1 MSVYFELHSMTST
14 FLVNLKSNA
23 KQADRD
29 ETIEYIQQFL
39 NNREK
44 IISQIISP
52 SSDEER
58 QLGVEVVEM
67 QEEIDRIFHSMQ
79 YEIKKDLA
87 TQQKKGEKLIQYVNP
102 YKSLTNVSAFFDKK
116 E

>member
-14 FLVNLKSNA
+14 FLENLKLYV
-23 KQADRD
+23 KQVDRD
-29 ETIEYIQQFL
+29 EVIEYIQQFI
-39 NNREK
+39 NDREK
-44 IISQIISP
+44 IISQIINP

-58 QLGVEVVEM
+58 QLGVKVVEM
-67 QEEIDRIFHSMQ
+67 HHEIDQIFHSIQ
-79 YEIKKDLA
+79 NEIKQDMA
-87 TQQKKGEKLIQYVNP
+87 TQQKKGTKLTHYVNP

>member
-1 MSVYFELHSMTST
+1 MTST
-14 FLVNLKSNA
+14 FLDNLKINT

-29 ETIEYIQQFL
+29 EIIEYIQQFI

-44 IISQIISP
+44 IISQIITP
-52 SSDEER
+52 SSNEER
-58 QLGVEVVEM
+58 QLGVEIVEM
-67 QEEIDRIFHSMQ
+67 QNEIDRIFHSIQ
-79 YEIKKDLA
+79 NEIKQDMA
-87 TQQKKGEKLIQYVNP
+87 THQKKSTKLTQYINP